1 MNLNTIYHSDAFAL
15 MGQIPDGSVHA
26 IITDMPYGTTQ
37 NKWDSVVDLKTWW
50 QHARRVCSG
59 PIVMTA
65 SQPFTSSLVQSNFN
79 GFKHEWIWIKNRGSN
94 FANTVREPFKEHE
107 SVIVFSDKKWT
118 YNAQREKRKGS
129 GGERAAYKVG
139 WNPGGSNY
147 REFKPREPVSLT
159 EDRLPSSCQNF
170 NTEVGL
176 HPTQKPVALMAYLIA
191 TYTNPGDTVLDPFC
205 GSGTTCLAA
214 EQLGRKWIGGDSSE
228 EYCQIARK
236 RIVDYALEREGLAE
250 L

>member
-1 MNLNTIYHSDAFAL
+1 MTLNTIYHSDAFAL

-65 SQPFTSSLVQSNFN
+65 SQPFTSALGASNLDELRYAWVWEKTAATGHLN
-79 GFKHEWIWIKNRGSN
+79 AKRMPMKLHED
-94 FANTVREPFKEHE
+94 VL
-107 SVIVFSDKKWT
+107 VFSDSAHT
-118 YNAQREKRKGS
+118 YNPQGLQPLGKMVRRGNNGGNFGKSGTENFQEWTNYPRSIIKFSADSGS
-129 GGERAAYKVG
+129 
-139 WNPGGSNY
+139 
-147 REFKPREPVSLT
+147 F
-159 EDRLPSSCQNF
+159 
-170 NTEVGL
+170 
-176 HPTQKPVALMAYLIA
+176 HPTQKPVALMAYLIS

-236 RIVDYALEREGLAE
+236 RIVDHVLEREGLAE